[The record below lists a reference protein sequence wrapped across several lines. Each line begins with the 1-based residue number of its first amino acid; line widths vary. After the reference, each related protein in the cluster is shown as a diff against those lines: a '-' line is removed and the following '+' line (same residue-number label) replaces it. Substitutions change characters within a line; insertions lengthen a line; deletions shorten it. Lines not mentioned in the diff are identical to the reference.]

1 MSQSEPTSPPNG
13 ASLVLTICA
22 SKKDALGEAEFH
34 DYLTHSHAPLVKQV
48 LARHGITRYTMTHNT
63 TATKSELAKVMD
75 AQFSQQLQYDVITQ
89 IRFPSMQSFVNFRN
103 DSFYKEMVM
112 PDHDVFTDADKT
124 FITVGWVEDHIVDG
138 RAA

>member
-1 MSQSEPTSPPNG
+1 
-13 ASLVLTICA
+13 
-22 SKKDALGEAEFH
+22 
-34 DYLTHSHAPLVKQV
+34 
-48 LARHGITRYTMTHNT
+48 
-63 TATKSELAKVMD
+63 MD

-138 RAA
+138 RAAQGVRIIRMVFYEKKKINKTK